1 MTIRARHG
9 SAAYGSLRLPPER
22 SVSAGAR
29 NYNPRMA
36 ASEIRVG
43 FVGLG
48 TMGLGMAR
56 NLGRA
61 GFPLALAS
69 RTRIKAEA
77 LAVELLPGNPRVR
90 AWETP
95 EEVGRASDVVVSCLP
110 DSPEVEEV
118 HLGSAGTSRGAARGA
133 ILIDCSTTA
142 ADAARAISGRL
153 AERGHRFLDAPVSG
167 GQKGAAE
174 GTLTFFVGGD
184 SAALEEAKPVFEA
197 MGKRV
202 THLGP
207 SGSGQL
213 GKAANQILVA
223 CNLLAVSE
231 ALAFAEKAGLPLDAL
246 HAALTGGAANSWAL
260 EVLGRKMI
268 DRDFQP
274 AFAIKHQQKDLAILL
289 TTARA
294 VGVPLPGAALVH
306 QLLSALEAQ
315 GRGDQGTQALLT
327 LYEQI
332 SREKA

>member
-1 MTIRARHG
+1 
-9 SAAYGSLRLPPER
+9 
-22 SVSAGAR
+22 
-29 NYNPRMA
+29 MA
-36 ASEIRVG
+36 VSEIRVG

-48 TMGLGMAR
+48 TMGSAMAR

-61 GFPLALAS
+61 GFPLALAN
-69 RTRIKAEA
+69 RTKAKAER
-77 LAVELLPGNPRVR
+77 LAAELMPENPRVR
-90 AWETP
+90 AFETP

-110 DSPEVEEV
+110 DSPQVEEV
-118 HLGSAGTSRGAARGA
+118 HLGPAGTSKGAARGA

-142 ADAARAISGRL
+142 AEAARSISTRL
-153 AERGHRFLDAPVSG
+153 SGTGHRFLDAPVSG
-167 GQKGAAE
+167 GQKGAFE

-184 SAALEEAKPVFEA
+184 GGALEEARPVFEA

-202 THLGP
+202 THLGA

-231 ALAFAEKAGLPLDAL
+231 ALAFAKRAGLPLDAL

-274 AFAIKHQQKDLAILL
+274 AFAVKHQQKDLAILL
-289 TTARA
+289 ATARA
-294 VGVPLPGAALVH
+294 VGTPLPGAALVH
-306 QLLSALEAQ
+306 QLLSAIEAQ
-315 GRGDQGTQALLT
+315 GRGDLGTQALLT
-327 LYEQI
+327 LYEQM
-332 SREKA
+332 SGEKS

>member
-1 MTIRARHG
+1 M
-9 SAAYGSLRLPPER
+9 S
-22 SVSAGAR
+22 
-29 NYNPRMA
+29 

-61 GFPLALAS
+61 GFPLALSS
-69 RTRIKAEA
+69 RTRTKAEA
-77 LAVELLPGNPRVR
+77 LAAELSPVNPRVR

-110 DSPEVEEV
+110 DSPQVEEV
-118 HLGSAGTSRGAARGA
+118 HLGSAGTSRGARGA

-142 ADAARAISGRL
+142 ADAARSISARL

-184 SAALEEAKPVFEA
+184 AAAIEESRPVFAA

-289 TTARA
+289 ATARA

-315 GRGDQGTQALLT
+315 GRGEQGTQALLT
-327 LYEQI
+327 LYEQN
-332 SREKA
+332 SGRKA